1 MEAGWFFGIGTI
13 AATLLGPIF
22 AVQVQKFLERRG
34 ETRNEKMWVFRNLMA
49 TRGVTLAPEHVRALN
64 MIDLAFNGGKSNQRK
79 KTENDVLDA
88 WKEYLAHLNTPYNE
102 VNFERWAEKKQE
114 LFVGLLG
121 SMATDLDLRYDRVL
135 LRDGAYMP
143 KGYADLENDQYL
155 LRKLTIKVLSGEQ
168 PVSMKITDF
177 PVNEDLLVSQ
187 QKLQEALTRTLS
199 DQGQL
204 NVRVQRSAG
213 TDKRENGAAQS

>member
-1 MEAGWFFGIGTI
+1 
-13 AATLLGPIF
+13 
-22 AVQVQKFLERRG
+22 
-34 ETRNEKMWVFRNLMA
+34 MA
-49 TRGVTLAPEHVRALN
+49 
-64 MIDLAFNGGKSNQRK
+64 S
-79 KTENDVLDA
+79 
-88 WKEYLAHLNTPYNE
+88 
-102 VNFERWAEKKQE
+102 
-114 LFVGLLG
+114 
-121 SMATDLDLRYDRVL
+121 DLDLRYDRVL

-213 TDKRENGAAQS
+213 TDNRENGAAQS